1 MNESK
6 LVIVARIQAKP
17 NKHEE
22 LERELLIL
30 VLQTQKEEGC
40 IQFDLYKDNNEVGVY
55 ILWECF
61 VNQYAFDK
69 HLQAPYTKA
78 YFEKAKKH
86 FLESVE
92 STKLNKLT

>member
-30 VLQTQKEEGC
+30 VLQTKKEEGC
-40 IQFDLYKDNNEVGVY
+40 LQFDLYKAKNEVGVY

-61 VNQYAFDK
+61 VNQHAFNE
-69 HLQAPYTKA
+69 HLQMPYTKA
-78 YFEKAKKH
+78 YFEKAKKF

-92 STKLNKLT
+92 STKLNRLT